1 MARHQSSCPWGIELA
16 EAIAIFLAGIFI
28 GALAVVGYRR
38 NPNAT
43 VVLLGGVPTLL
54 FFAIAAGVGTVALRK
69 RKASREGAGSD
80 DVEGGL
86 NNAAGRQHEGAFM
99 GLPASALAQ
108 LQAISG
114 ERRRSE
120 KATDDLGSGVEEC
133 AVCLGEVGKGDD
145 MRRLLACGH
154 SFHKPCVEQWLLLHP
169 TCPVCRR
176 IVFRERARV
185 IQLASQLNT

>member
-1 MARHQSSCPWGIELA
+1 MARHQSRCPWGIELA

-38 NPNAT
+38 NPNVT

-69 RKASREGAGSD
+69 RRASRGGAGSD
-80 DVEGGL
+80 DVGDDMEGGL
-86 NNAAGRQHEGAFM
+86 NDAAGRQREGAVF

-114 ERRRSE
+114 GRRRAAE
-120 KATDDLGSGVEEC
+120 GDEDLGSGVEEC
-133 AVCLGEVGKGDD
+133 AVCLGEVGKGEDT
-145 MRRLLACGH
+145 RQLLACGH
-154 SFHKPCVEQWLLLHP
+154 VFHKQCVEQWLLLHP
-169 TCPVCRR
+169 TCPVCRL
-176 IVFRERARV
+176 IVYRERA
-185 IQLASQLNT
+185 S